1 MASILVIG
9 SGLGGL
15 LAAVRAADAGHRV
28 VLVTKSV
35 LPESNTRYAQGG
47 IAAALFRDD
56 SVDAHVLDT
65 LRAGAGLCDPAAVRV
80 LCEEGP
86 ARVRDLIR
94 FGVDFDRDESGVARG
109 LEAAHSRSRVVHA
122 GGDATGA
129 AVEAALVATVR
140 RRAAIEV
147 REHTMLVDLIL
158 DRGDVVGARVLAP
171 DGVQLSLTADAV
183 ILATGGAGAL
193 YTHTTNPPVA
203 TGDGVAAAWRAGAS
217 VSDLEFYQF
226 HPTAL
231 AVPGTPLVSEAVRG
245 EGAVLRDQL
254 GDRFMLAEHA
264 DAELAPR
271 DVVARAIASQM
282 EQQSG
287 TPVLLDATALGRE
300 LLETRFPTITAA
312 CRAAG
317 LDWAVDPIP
326 VAPAAHYWMGGVE
339 TDAWGRTSLP
349 GLFAVGE
356 VACTG
361 SHGANRL
368 ASNSLLEAAV
378 FADRA
383 VRALGEPWPP
393 RAATTAVRSDPL
405 VGLANPGDAGASR
418 SDHGDLGKLD
428 QRMGALVEIST
439 SSIPGL
445 PSASQSANRPHS
457 LVEISTSSI
466 PGLPNASQS
475 ANLSPALVEISTS
488 SNPGLPNAS
497 QSANLSPALV
507 EISTSS
513 IQGLPNETAIG
524 TPSADLGTPV
534 NRQAL
539 QQLLWDFAGVHRS
552 GVGLNHAAHSLTQ
565 WVSPPATSRDVAA
578 LEDRNLLD
586 LARLLVTAALAREE
600 SRGAHYRS
608 DFTDTRPE
616 LATSYSQSR
625 TLIPAKEAIAC

>member
-65 LRAGAGLCDPAAVRV
+65 LRAGAGLCDLAAVRV
-80 LCEEGP
+80 LCTEGP

-129 AVEAALVATVR
+129 VIEAALVATVR

-147 REHTMLVDLIL
+147 REHTMLVDLNV
-158 DRGDVVGARVLAP
+158 DATGAVSGVRVLGP
-171 DGVQLSLTADAV
+171 NGVQLALSADAV

-193 YTHTTNPPVA
+193 YTHTTNPSVA

-217 VSDLEFYQF
+217 VTDLEFYQF

-245 EGAVLRDQL
+245 EGAVLRNHSGL
-254 GDRFMLAEHA
+254 RFMLAEHP

-271 DVVARAIASQM
+271 DIVARAIARQM
-282 EQQSG
+282 ELQG
-287 TPVLLDATALGRE
+287 GAPVLLDATALGRT

-312 CRAAG
+312 CRVAG

-326 VAPAAHYWMGGVE
+326 VAPAAHYWMGGVA
-339 TDAWGRTSLP
+339 TDAWARTSLP
-349 GLFAVGE
+349 GLYAVGE
-356 VACTG
+356 TARTG
-361 SHGANRL
+361 AHGANRL

-383 VRALGEPWPP
+383 VRALGQPWRASAAAPSDTATRSTHLSSP
-393 RAATTAVRSDPL
+393 R
-405 VGLANPGDAGASR
+405 
-418 SDHGDLGKLD
+418 
-428 QRMGALVEIST
+428 VE
-439 SSIPGL
+439 
-445 PSASQSANRPHS
+445 RR
-457 LVEISTSSI
+457 E
-466 PGLPNASQS
+466 
-475 ANLSPALVEISTS
+475 
-488 SNPGLPNAS
+488 
-497 QSANLSPALV
+497 
-507 EISTSS
+507 
-513 IQGLPNETAIG
+513 
-524 TPSADLGTPV
+524 
-534 NRQAL
+534 L

-552 GVGLNHAAHSLTQ
+552 GVGLVHAAGALDE
-565 WVSPPATSRDVAA
+565 WAAPPATSRSVAA

-586 LARLLVTAALAREE
+586 LARLLVSAGLAREE

-608 DFTDTRPE
+608 DFADTRPE
-616 LATSYSQSR
+616 LAHSR
-625 TLIPAKEAIAC
+625 SHSRHRATRHPELVPAKEAIAC

>member
-129 AVEAALVATVR
+129 AVEAALVTTVR

-147 REHTMLVDLIL
+147 HEHTMLVDLIL
-158 DRGDVVGARVLAP
+158 DRGEVVGARVLGP
-171 DGVQLSLTADAV
+171 NGVQFSLTADAV

-193 YTHTTNPPVA
+193 YTHTTNPVVA
-203 TGDGVAAAWRAGAS
+203 TGDGVAAAYRAGAS
-217 VSDLEFYQF
+217 VADVEFYQF

-254 GDRFMLAEHA
+254 GQRFMLAEHP

-271 DVVARAIASQM
+271 DVVARAIARQM
-282 EQQSG
+282 ERQNG
-287 TPVLLDATALGRE
+287 APVLLDATGLGRD

-339 TDAWGRTSLP
+339 TDTWARTSLP

-356 VACTG
+356 VARTG
-361 SHGANRL
+361 AHGANRL

-383 VRALGEPWPP
+383 VRALGRPWPM
-393 RAATTAVRSDPL
+393 RAHSTPIFDAAQPADP
-405 VGLANPGDAGASR
+405 SR
-418 SDHGDLGKLD
+418 
-428 QRMGALVEIST
+428 
-439 SSIPGL
+439 PL
-445 PSASQSANRPHS
+445 P
-457 LVEISTSSI
+457 
-466 PGLPNASQS
+466 
-475 ANLSPALVEISTS
+475 
-488 SNPGLPNAS
+488 
-497 QSANLSPALV
+497 
-507 EISTSS
+507 
-513 IQGLPNETAIG
+513 
-524 TPSADLGTPV
+524 ADLNTLV
-534 NRQAL
+534 DRTQL
-539 QQLLWDFAGVHRS
+539 QRLLWDCAGVHRS
-552 GVGLNHAAHSLTQ
+552 GTGLTGAAAILDGWS
-565 WVSPPATSRDVAA
+565 SPPATSTSVAA
-578 LEDRNLLD
+578 LEDRNLLG
-586 LARLLVTAALAREE
+586 LARLLVAAALAREE
-600 SRGAHYRS
+600 SRGAHFRA
-608 DFTDTRPE
+608 DFAEPRAE
-616 LATSYSQSR
+616 LAWSHSQS
-625 TLIPAKEAIAC
+625 LELVPAKEAIAC

>member
-1 MASILVIG
+1 MTSPDPASILVIG

-65 LRAGAGLCDPAAVRV
+65 LRAGAGLCDPAAVRA

-140 RRAAIEV
+140 RRATIDV
-147 REHTMLVDLIL
+147 REHTMLVDLLL
-158 DRGDVVGARVLAP
+158 DRGKVVGARVRGP
-171 DGVQLSLTADAV
+171 NGVQLSLTADAV

-193 YTHTTNPPVA
+193 FTHTTNPSVA

-217 VSDLEFYQF
+217 VTDLEFYQF
-226 HPTAL
+226 HPTAR

-245 EGAVLRDQL
+245 EGAVLRGSL
-254 GDRFMLAEHA
+254 GERFMLAEHP

-271 DVVARAIASQM
+271 DVVARAIARQM
-282 EQQSG
+282 ERQHG
-287 TPVLLDATALGRE
+287 APVLLDATALGRE

-317 LDWAVDPIP
+317 LDWAVDAIP

-339 TDAWGRTSLP
+339 TDAWARTTLP

-356 VACTG
+356 VARTG
-361 SHGANRL
+361 AHGANRL

-383 VRALGEPWPP
+383 VRALGQPWPSAAG
-393 RAATTAVRSDPL
+393 RATDRADVERPA
-405 VGLANPGDAGASR
+405 
-418 SDHGDLGKLD
+418 DHG
-428 QRMGALVEIST
+428 
-439 SSIPGL
+439 
-445 PSASQSANRPHS
+445 RP
-457 LVEISTSSI
+457 V
-466 PGLPNASQS
+466 
-475 ANLSPALVEISTS
+475 
-488 SNPGLPNAS
+488 
-497 QSANLSPALV
+497 
-507 EISTSS
+507 
-513 IQGLPNETAIG
+513 
-524 TPSADLGTPV
+524 D
-534 NRQAL
+534 RQTL
-539 QQLLWDFAGVHRS
+539 QQLLWDFAGVYRS
-552 GVGLNHAAHSLTQ
+552 GADLARAAAALAGWTA
-565 WVSPPATSRDVAA
+565 PLATSTSVAA

-586 LARLLVTAALAREE
+586 LGRLLVAAALAREE
-600 SRGAHYRS
+600 SRGAHHRS
-608 DFTDTRPE
+608 DFPDTRPE
-616 LATSYSQSR
+616 LARSVSQARPSQS
-625 TLIPAKEAIAC
+625 LELVSAQEAIAC